1 MKQLCVGLALL
12 IVLVSCTTS
21 STPSSGT
28 VTPTDPLT
36 LVTEAANLIR
46 AAETFR
52 LDVNQEGPDYIIG
65 TVYANVYYRRAT
77 AQYVA
82 PGVMQAD
89 VSVIEPLTG
98 LRIDVGVYAE
108 GANQWYRAIWTGNNW
123 VNQAFAAGFNPEA
136 LIAEDTGFNAALNA
150 IIDITYVGEET
161 LDSGA
166 NVHHVRGNARGE
178 DVNALLV
185 GLIETS
191 GNVTVDL
198 YIDRTTLYPVRIT
211 ITEEDSPWAVTPEPG
226 ETAEPV
232 LWIMDIYAINE
243 PAVLDVPEREAT
255 AEATA
260 DSTTEATAESTP
272 GQ

>member
-1 MKQLCVGLALL
+1 MIKQLCVGLTLL
-12 IVLVSCTTS
+12 LVLASCSPSDSSS
-21 STPSSGT
+21 STA
-28 VTPTDPLT
+28 TPIDPLT

-46 AAETFR
+46 AVETFR

-89 VSVIEPLTG
+89 VSVIEPITG

-123 VNQAFAAGFNPEA
+123 VNEAFAAGFNPEA

-150 IIDITYVGEET
+150 IIDIAYVGEET

-166 NVHHVRGNARGE
+166 NVHHVRGNAHGE

-191 GNVTVDL
+191 GDVTVDL
-198 YIDRTTLYPVRIT
+198 YIDRVSLYPVRIT
-211 ITEEDSPWAVTPEPG
+211 ITEENSPWAVTPEPG
-226 ETAEPV
+226 EAAEPV

-243 PAVLDVPEREAT
+243 PAQLDVPDREAT
-255 AEATA
+255 P
-260 DSTTEATAESTP
+260 DSTAEATAESTP